1 MRRVTA
7 VLTGMAAALAWAT
20 IASASNIQLLTN
32 GDFEAGSLAGWT
44 VNDVAG
50 GSGTFS
56 FDTPGTTTP
65 ISAHATQS
73 TAANGTGYA
82 VSDQT
87 GPGTH
92 ALRQSFTVS
101 SSVSS
106 VILSFDM
113 FANDWD
119 SGPIFGGQGLNHV
132 GVANQ
137 FGRVDILT
145 SGASA
150 FDTGAGV
157 LANYFTG
164 VDAGADPNA
173 FKHYTF
179 DITSLVGP
187 GGTFQLR
194 FAETDNQSFFNL
206 GVDNVSVVANTVPEP
221 VSLVLLGTGLFGVAA
236 RRLRRKKAAK
246 NQQ

>member
-1 MRRVTA
+1 
-7 VLTGMAAALAWAT
+7 
-20 IASASNIQLLTN
+20 
-32 GDFEAGSLAGWT
+32 
-44 VNDVAG
+44 
-50 GSGTFS
+50 
-56 FDTPGTTTP
+56 
-65 ISAHATQS
+65 
-73 TAANGTGYA
+73 
-82 VSDQT
+82 
-87 GPGTH
+87 
-92 ALRQSFTVS
+92 
-101 SSVSS
+101 
-106 VILSFDM
+106 M

-132 GVANQ
+132 GVPNQ

-194 FAETDNQSFFNL
+194 FAETDNQSYFNL

-221 VSLVLLGTGLFGVAA
+221 VSLVLLGTGLLGIGA